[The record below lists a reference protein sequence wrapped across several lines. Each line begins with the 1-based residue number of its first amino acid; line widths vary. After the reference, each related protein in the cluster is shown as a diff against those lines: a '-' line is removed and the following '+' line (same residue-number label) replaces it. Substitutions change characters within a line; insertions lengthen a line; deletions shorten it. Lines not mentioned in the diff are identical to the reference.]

1 MLTVIVTGGIGSGKS
16 AVCALLR
23 KRGIPVY
30 DSDSRVKEL
39 YACRRSLVP
48 RLEKALGC
56 PLRKADGT
64 LDKARLAALIF
75 SDKAAREILE
85 SIVYPVLLKD
95 FLSWRSRQKALFVV
109 LESAVILSK
118 PVFDGLADAVVLVD
132 APAPVRISRVMRRD
146 ALPEGEVRRRMA
158 AQPAVSPAEVQAV
171 IQNDGAPQALSQ
183 AVERT
188 FFHKNSYLCKLLNIN
203 GTPMKTDLAK
213 TLSVRGQHGLFNYI
227 AQSRTGAIAE
237 SLEDKKRYNFN
248 ANAGITTLADI
259 SIYTEDAEMKLQE
272 VFGKM
277 HEVLGE
283 ELAPSAKADPEQ
295 IKALF
300 AKAVPNY
307 DGNRF
312 YVSHMKKV
320 VEWYNILARYASL
333 DFLTDEEREA
343 EAAAEEKAE

>member
-1 MLTVIVTGGIGSGKS
+1 MKTVIVTGGIGSGKS

-23 KRGIPVY
+23 ERGIPVY
-30 DSDSRVKEL
+30 DSDRETKAL
-39 YACRRSLVP
+39 YDRDPALTS
-48 RLEKALGC
+48 RLEEALGVPLRGADGRLDRKAL
-56 PLRKADGT
+56 
-64 LDKARLAALIF
+64 AACIF
-75 SDKAAREILE
+75 EDPAARGTLE
-85 SIVYPVLLKD
+85 SIVYPLVRRD
-95 FLSWRSRQKALFVV
+95 FEAWRQRQSATFVV

-118 PVFDGLADAVVLVD
+118 PQFAGLADAVVLVD

>member
-132 APAPVRISRVMRRD
+132 APEELRIQRVMQRDNLSREEVIRRIS
-146 ALPEGEVRRRMA
+146 AQSIPEGRTEFLRLENSG
-158 AQPAVSPAEVQAV
+158 SPDELANQVNQ
-171 IQNDGAPQALSQ
+171 L
-183 AVERT
+183 
-188 FFHKNSYLCKLLNIN
+188 FFDKNSYICKI
-203 GTPMKTDLAK
+203 
-213 TLSVRGQHGLFNYI
+213 
-227 AQSRTGAIAE
+227 
-237 SLEDKKRYNFN
+237 LED
-248 ANAGITTLADI
+248 
-259 SIYTEDAEMKLQE
+259 
-272 VFGKM
+272 
-277 HEVLGE
+277 
-283 ELAPSAKADPEQ
+283 
-295 IKALF
+295 
-300 AKAVPNY
+300 
-307 DGNRF
+307 
-312 YVSHMKKV
+312 
-320 VEWYNILARYASL
+320 
-333 DFLTDEEREA
+333 
-343 EAAAEEKAE
+343 